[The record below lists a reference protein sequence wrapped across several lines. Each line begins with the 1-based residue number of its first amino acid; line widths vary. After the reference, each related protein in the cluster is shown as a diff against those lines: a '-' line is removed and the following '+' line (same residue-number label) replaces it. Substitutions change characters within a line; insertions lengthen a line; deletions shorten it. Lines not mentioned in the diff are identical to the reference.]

1 MYRLSRGSAR
11 ALGSVRPRAY
21 SARRA
26 SNLVEKKSKPVHSQ
40 PVNDW
45 FRMYGPGNTRGV
57 LAGIAGLVMQSK
69 ELGIEIVLGSAYA
82 VSEMNALMGFAETG
96 LR

>member
-1 MYRLSRGSAR
+1 
-11 ALGSVRPRAY
+11 
-21 SARRA
+21 
-26 SNLVEKKSKPVHSQ
+26 
-40 PVNDW
+40 
-45 FRMYGPGNTRGV
+45 MYGPGNTRGV